1 MESGFVV
8 EYIDKQRI
16 LCAVVLEVKQQRLR
30 LLTENSREVSLAPN
44 RLSHRSAARLDLS
57 LGRDRI
63 VDTLKQL
70 ATR

>member
-1 MESGFVV
+1 MESGLVV

-44 RLSHRSAARLDLS
+44 RL
-57 LGRDRI
+57 
-63 VDTLKQL
+63 
-70 ATR
+70 